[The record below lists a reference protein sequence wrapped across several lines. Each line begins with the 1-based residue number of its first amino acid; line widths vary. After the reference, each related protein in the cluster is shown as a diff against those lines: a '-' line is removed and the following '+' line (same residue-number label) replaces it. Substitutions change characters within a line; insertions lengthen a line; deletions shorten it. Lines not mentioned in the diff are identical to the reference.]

1 MTRKNKRRAAPSSTY
16 TYWNMLLASPTEPI
30 PQAKRDHQLGQMKK
44 AIAAME
50 QGEHPTVNDWRM
62 LSDAVNLLET
72 LVRCGPW
79 RDCDGDLVDFPDTSG
94 LLNDAIS
101 AMDRSATRLLAGK
114 PIRLDGPGIQ
124 AMRAVLDDYSAAIEA
139 LPAREV
145 IKCHMMAE
153 KRLRAAMQDIPATGG
168 VRVVA
173 I

>member
-1 MTRKNKRRAAPSSTY
+1 MTRHRHCHRPGTY
-16 TYWNMLLASPTEPI
+16 THWDELLASPTEPM
-30 PQAKRDHQLGQMKK
+30 PLDKRDHQLGQMKK

-50 QGEHPTVNDWRM
+50 QGAHPTVNDWRM

-79 RDCDGDLVDFPDTSG
+79 KDCEGDLVDFPDASG
-94 LLNDAIS
+94 LLSDAIG
-101 AMDRSATRLLAGK
+101 AMDRAATRLLGGK
-114 PIRLDGPGIQ
+114 SVWLDGPGLR
-124 AMRAVLDDYSAAIEA
+124 AVRAVLEDYSAALEA

-145 IKCHMMAE
+145 VRCHRLAE
-153 KRLRAAMQDIPATGG
+153 KKLRQAMQGIPSAGG